1 MVATNNA
8 GTIVFDVPL
17 PTSFNF
23 SEQSSN
29 VRNGGA
35 HEYGDSPFNSI
46 ALDTE
51 FSFARGF
58 FDDCH
63 VNESDNGAT
72 QAIHACVLAR
82 RDLSQCEKTTSVF
95 AFNYKTVSV
104 NRRIGNRSSDA
115 RQISDDPIAPQIIR
129 GVVEVFRPL
138 GLFQKLFVRCLHLQR
153 I

>member
-1 MVATNNA
+1 
-8 GTIVFDVPL
+8 
-17 PTSFNF
+17 
-23 SEQSSN
+23 
-29 VRNGGA
+29 
-35 HEYGDSPFNSI
+35 
-46 ALDTE
+46 
-51 FSFARGF
+51 
-58 FDDCH
+58 
-63 VNESDNGAT
+63 
-72 QAIHACVLAR
+72 LAR